1 MALNDQSKIGLA
13 NRFVVTVV
21 SQSKYDL
28 GSWQKCEGLDVT
40 WDVPDYRVGD
50 HGNMRWFFPANTKY
64 KTVKLI
70 RAITKED
77 GAKVRDWLNTNSW
90 KQEST
95 RGIIKI
101 ELMDSSGEP
110 IMDWELRNALPKAWS
125 INNMDAGASQVSV
138 ETLEFEH
145 EGFLSDDMMLK
156 K

>member
-1 MALNDQSKIGLA
+1 M
-13 NRFVVTVV
+13 VTVV

-50 HGNMRWFFPANTKY
+50 QGNMRWFFPANTKY
-64 KTVKLI
+64 KVVRLI
-70 RAITKED
+70 RAATAED
-77 GAKVRDWLNTNSW
+77 SPKVREWLNTNSW
-90 KQEST
+90 KQDKT

-101 ELMDSSGEP
+101 ELMDSFGGK
-110 IMDWELRNALPKAWS
+110 ILDWELRNALPKAWS
-125 INNMDAGASQVSV
+125 INNMDAGASLVSV

-156 K
+156 H